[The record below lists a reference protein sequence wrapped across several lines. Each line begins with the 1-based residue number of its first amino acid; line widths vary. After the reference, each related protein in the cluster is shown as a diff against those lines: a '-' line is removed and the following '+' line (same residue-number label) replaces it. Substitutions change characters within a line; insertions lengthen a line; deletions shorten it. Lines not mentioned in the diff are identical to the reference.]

1 MDLGISSPQ
10 IDEADR
16 GFSFNL
22 DSNLDM
28 RMNQSQK
35 LTASEIINH
44 FDYDELVKILYDYG
58 EEKFAKKIVREIVKY
73 REEKGKISRTTELAD
88 IVKKAI
94 PKFDFKKNPAT
105 KTFQAIRIKVNE
117 ELLEIEQVLPAAL
130 EALEKNGRLAVISF
144 HSLEDRIIKNF
155 IKDKLN
161 TDTVPKQ
168 IPIFQKQIK
177 STPIKVIQ
185 KLQIPSEGE
194 VLKNKRSRSSKLRVI
209 EKISEEG

>member
-44 FDYDELVKILYDYG
+44 FEYDELVKILYDYG
-58 EEKFAKKIVREIVKY
+58 EEKFAKKIVREIFKY

-88 IVKKAI
+88 IVKKLSQNLI
-94 PKFDFKKNPAT
+94 SKKIQQQKHFK
-105 KTFQAIRIKVNE
+105 R
-117 ELLEIEQVLPAAL
+117 
-130 EALEKNGRLAVISF
+130 
-144 HSLEDRIIKNF
+144 
-155 IKDKLN
+155 
-161 TDTVPKQ
+161 
-168 IPIFQKQIK
+168 
-177 STPIKVIQ
+177 
-185 KLQIPSEGE
+185 
-194 VLKNKRSRSSKLRVI
+194 
-209 EKISEEG
+209 

>member
-58 EEKFAKKIVREIVKY
+58 EEKFAKKIVREIFKY

-94 PKFDFKKNPAT
+94 PKFDFNNS
-105 KTFQAIRIKVNE
+105 V
-117 ELLEIEQVLPAAL
+117 
-130 EALEKNGRLAVISF
+130 RLGNWKSLDSGVCNIPRTILVP
-144 HSLEDRIIKNF
+144 SLERTTHSIRLQRPEAAHATFDSSSACWRRRRPFSLHRQHLRKEDRKGNHR
-155 IKDKLN
+155 
-161 TDTVPKQ
+161 T
-168 IPIFQKQIK
+168 
-177 STPIKVIQ
+177 
-185 KLQIPSEGE
+185 
-194 VLKNKRSRSSKLRVI
+194 
-209 EKISEEG
+209 

>member
-58 EEKFAKKIVREIVKY
+58 EEKFAKKIVREICNY

-155 IKDKLN
+155 IKYK
-161 TDTVPKQ
+161 
-168 IPIFQKQIK
+168 
-177 STPIKVIQ
+177 
-185 KLQIPSEGE
+185 
-194 VLKNKRSRSSKLRVI
+194 
-209 EKISEEG
+209 

>member
-35 LTASEIINH
+35 LTASEIINN

-88 IVKKAI
+88 IVKK
-94 PKFDFKKNPAT
+94 NPAT

-117 ELLEIEQVLPAAL
+117 ELLEIEQVLPAAF

-161 TDTVPKQ
+161 TDTVPKK

-185 KLQIPSEGE
+185 KLQTPSEGE

>member
-10 IDEADR
+10 IDQAER
-16 GFSFNL
+16 GFSFQL

-28 RMNQSQK
+28 RMNQNQK
-35 LTASEIINH
+35 LTASEIINN
-44 FDYDELVKILYDYG
+44 FEYDELVKLLYDYG
-58 EEKFAKKIVREIVKY
+58 EEKFAKKIVRAIIKH
-73 REEKGKISRTTELAD
+73 REEKGKISITTELAD
-88 IVKKAI
+88 LVNKAI
-94 PKFDFKKNPAT
+94 PKFDSNKNPAT
-105 KTFQAIRIKVNE
+105 KTFQALRIKVNE
-117 ELLEIEQVLPAAL
+117 ELLEIEEVLPAAL
-130 EALEKNGRLAVISF
+130 EALKTNGRLAVISF

-161 TDTVPKQ
+161 TDTVPKK

-185 KLQIPSEGE
+185 KLQTPTEGE

>member
-10 IDEADR
+10 IDQAER
-16 GFSFNL
+16 GFSFQL

-28 RMNQSQK
+28 RMNQNQK
-35 LTASEIINH
+35 LTASEIINN
-44 FDYDELVKILYDYG
+44 FEYDELVKLLYDYG
-58 EEKFAKKIVREIVKY
+58 EEKFAKKIVRAIIKH

-88 IVKKAI
+88 LVNKAI
-94 PKFDFKKNPAT
+94 PKFDSNKNPAT
-105 KTFQAIRIKVNE
+105 KTFQALRIKVNE
-117 ELLEIEQVLPAAL
+117 ELLEIEEVLPAAL
-130 EALEKNGRLAVISF
+130 EALKTNGRLAVISF

-161 TDTVPKQ
+161 TDTVPKK

-185 KLQIPSEGE
+185 KLQTPTEGE

>member
-1 MDLGISSPQ
+1 MEQ
-10 IDEADR
+10 
-16 GFSFNL
+16 F
-22 DSNLDM
+22 DS
-28 RMNQSQK
+28 
-35 LTASEIINH
+35 
-44 FDYDELVKILYDYG
+44 
-58 EEKFAKKIVREIVKY
+58 
-73 REEKGKISRTTELAD
+73 
-88 IVKKAI
+88 
-94 PKFDFKKNPAT
+94 KKNPAT

-117 ELLEIEQVLPAAL
+117 ELLEIEQVLPAAF

-185 KLQIPSEGE
+185 KLQTPSEGE

>member
-10 IDEADR
+10 IDQAER
-16 GFSFNL
+16 GFSFQL

-28 RMNQSQK
+28 RMNQNQK
-35 LTASEIINH
+35 LTASEIINN
-44 FDYDELVKILYDYG
+44 FEYDELVKLLYDYG
-58 EEKFAKKIVREIVKY
+58 EEKFAKKIVRAIIKH

-88 IVKKAI
+88 LVNKAI
-94 PKFDFKKNPAT
+94 PKFDSKKNPAT

-117 ELLEIEQVLPAAL
+117 ELLEIEQILPAAF

-161 TDTVPKQ
+161 TDTVPKK

-185 KLQIPSEGE
+185 KLQTPSEGE

>member
-10 IDEADR
+10 IDEAER

-73 REEKGKISRTTELAD
+73 REEEGKT
-88 IVKKAI
+88 
-94 PKFDFKKNPAT
+94 
-105 KTFQAIRIKVNE
+105 
-117 ELLEIEQVLPAAL
+117 
-130 EALEKNGRLAVISF
+130 
-144 HSLEDRIIKNF
+144 
-155 IKDKLN
+155 IKDKRFEIVHASFKDLN
-161 TDTVPKQ
+161 N
-168 IPIFQKQIK
+168 I
-177 STPIKVIQ
+177 
-185 KLQIPSEGE
+185 
-194 VLKNKRSRSSKLRVI
+194 LKK
-209 EKISEEG
+209 KISKNLMEFLWI

>member
-10 IDEADR
+10 IDEAER

-44 FDYDELVKILYDYG
+44 FDYDELLKILYDYG

-73 REEKGKISRTTELAD
+73 REEEGKISRTTELAD

-94 PKFDFKKNPAT
+94 PKFDSKKNPAT

-117 ELLEIEQVLPAAL
+117 ELSEIEQALPAAFK
-130 EALEKNGRLAVISF
+130 ALEKNGRLAVISF

-155 IKDKLN
+155 FKEKLN
-161 TDTVPKQ
+161 TDRVSKK
-168 IPIFQKQIK
+168 IPILHKNIQ
-177 STPIKVIQ
+177 SAPIKII
-185 KLQIPSEGE
+185 KKMEKPSKDEIS
-194 VLKNKRSRSSKLRVI
+194 KNIRARSAKLRVM
-209 EKISEEG
+209 EKISEGR

>member
-58 EEKFAKKIVREIVKY
+58 EEKFANEWGFGVLGM
-73 REEKGKISRTTELAD
+73 REEEGKISRTTELAD

-94 PKFDFKKNPAT
+94 PKFDSKKNPAT

-117 ELLEIEQVLPAAL
+117 ELSEIEQVLPAAFK
-130 EALEKNGRLAVISF
+130 ALEKNGRLAVISF

-155 IKDKLN
+155 IKNKLN
-161 TDTVPKQ
+161 MDTVPKK
-168 IPIFQKQIK
+168 IPILQKQIK
-177 STPIKVIQ
+177 SAPIKIIQ
-185 KLQIPSEGE
+185 KLQTPSEGE
-194 VLKNKRSRSSKLRVI
+194 VLKNKRARSSKLRVI

>member
-10 IDEADR
+10 IDQAER
-16 GFSFNL
+16 GFSFQL

-28 RMNQSQK
+28 RMNQNQK
-35 LTASEIINH
+35 LTASEIINN
-44 FDYDELVKILYDYG
+44 FEYDELVKLLYDYG
-58 EEKFAKKIVREIVKY
+58 EEKFAKKIVRAIIKH

-88 IVKKAI
+88 LVNKAI
-94 PKFDFKKNPAT
+94 PKFDSNKNPAT
-105 KTFQAIRIKVNE
+105 KTFQALRIKVNE
-117 ELLEIEQVLPAAL
+117 ELLEIEEVLPAAL
-130 EALEKNGRLAVISF
+130 EALKTNGRLAVISF

-161 TDTVPKQ
+161 TDTVPKK

-185 KLQIPSEGE
+185 KLQTPTEGE
-194 VLKNKRSRSSKLRVI
+194 VLKNNRSRSSKLRVI

>member
-10 IDEADR
+10 IDESDR

-35 LTASEIINH
+35 LTASEIINN

-73 REEKGKISRTTELAD
+73 REEKGKISRTTELAN
-88 IVKKAI
+88 IVNKAI
-94 PKFDFKKNPAT
+94 PKFDSKKNPAT

-117 ELLEIEQVLPAAL
+117 ELLEIAQVLPAAF

-161 TDTVPKQ
+161 TDTVPKK

-185 KLQIPSEGE
+185 KLQTPSEGE

>member
-35 LTASEIINH
+35 LTASEIINN
-44 FDYDELVKILYDYG
+44 FDYDELVRILYDYG
-58 EEKFAKKIVREIVKY
+58 EEKFAKKIVKEIIKY
-73 REEKGKISRTTELAD
+73 REEKGEISRTTELAD
-88 IVKKAI
+88 IVNKAI
-94 PKFDFKKNPAT
+94 PKFDSKKNPAT

-117 ELLEIEQVLPAAL
+117 ELFEVEQVLPAAF

-161 TDTVPKQ
+161 TDTVPKK

-177 STPIKVIQ
+177 SPPIKVIQ
-185 KLQIPSEGE
+185 KLQTPSKGE

>member
-10 IDEADR
+10 IDEAER

-73 REEKGKISRTTELAD
+73 REEEGKISRTTELAD
-88 IVKKAI
+88 IVKNAI
-94 PKFDFKKNPAT
+94 PKFNSKKNPAT
-105 KTFQAIRIKVNE
+105 KTFQAIRIKVND
-117 ELLEIEQVLPAAL
+117 ELSEIEQVLPAAFK
-130 EALEKNGRLAVISF
+130 ALEKNGRLAVISF

-155 IKDKLN
+155 IKNKLN
-161 TDTVPKQ
+161 TDTVPKK
-168 IPIFQKQIK
+168 IPILQKQIK
-177 STPIKVIQ
+177 SAPIKVVQ
-185 KLQIPSEGE
+185 KLLTPSEGE
-194 VLKNKRSRSSKLRVI
+194 VFKNKRARSSKLRVI